1 MIGHMSLQ
9 ILDIALAA
17 IMIISGLLAMMR
29 GFTRE
34 VLSLLAWVAAGFA
47 AWWAITTP
55 EMVAIARQYIE
66 QDKVATIATGGA
78 VFLVVLV
85 VMSLISVRIGDVV
98 LDSAIGAFDRTLG
111 LIYGLA
117 RGLLLVVIAYMFY
130 VWLVPPE
137 KHEDWVRDAASLPL
151 LRSVAHTVTGFM
163 PPDIAQDLNDKLE
176 KGQAADGKAN
186 PMQPSYGKGDKTRLD
201 SLIESHQNKAE

>member
-1 MIGHMSLQ
+1 MSLQ

-17 IMIISGLLAMMR
+17 IMIISGLLALMR

-34 VLSLLAWVAAGFA
+34 VLSLLAWVVAGLA

-55 EMVAIARQYIE
+55 ELVNIARQYIE
-66 QDKVATIATGGA
+66 QEKVAVIATGGA
-78 VFLVVLV
+78 VFLVVLI
-85 VMSLISVRIGDVV
+85 VMSLISVRIGDLV

-151 LRSVAHTVTGFM
+151 IRSTAQAVTGFM
-163 PPDIAQDLNDKLE
+163 PPDIAQVLNDKLE
-176 KGQAADGKAN
+176 QGQSASGKGN
-186 PMQPSYGKGDKTRLD
+186 PMQPSYEKGDKTRLD
-201 SLIESHQNKAE
+201 SLIESQQNKAR